1 VSLSL
6 RSNCSTLRDYEDH
19 GGVVD
24 AAALHD
30 RVPLDAGGI
39 RGYSGLYK
47 YGGLQEI
54 LVLTSF
60 GRFVRHHTIFNP

>member
-6 RSNCSTLRDYEDH
+6 RSNCSTLRDYEGH

-24 AAALHD
+24 VAALHD
-30 RVPLDAGGI
+30 RVSLDAGGI

-60 GRFVRHHTIFNP
+60 GRLVWHHTNI